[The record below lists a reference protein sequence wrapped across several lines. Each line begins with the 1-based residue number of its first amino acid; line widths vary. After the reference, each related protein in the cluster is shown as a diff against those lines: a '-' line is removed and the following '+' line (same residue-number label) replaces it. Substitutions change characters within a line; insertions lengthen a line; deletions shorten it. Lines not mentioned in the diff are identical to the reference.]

1 MLSVA
6 SLSKSYGNR
15 TLFSGV
21 SFTVGLS
28 DRIALI
34 GRNGTGKTTLFE
46 IIAGRIM
53 PDAGS
58 VSLRRGVTIGYLCQD
73 IRASSQ
79 STLLKYVSSSSDVI
93 NNIAHKIV
101 LMQEDLAE
109 EKDEETVA
117 GMLKELGELQSLY
130 ESKGGYDSEHEAKII
145 LSGLGFAES
154 DFGRELPEFS
164 GGWQTRIELAR
175 LLFLNPDILLLDE
188 PTNHLDLETQRWFE
202 SYLKRYHG
210 AVLFTSHD
218 RAFLNNVACKII
230 SIEDDGVIF
239 YHGNY
244 DSYILARQKDIE
256 IRQATARRQELNI
269 SREMRFIERFRAKA
283 TKAAQVQS
291 RIKKLEKI
299 ERIIVPRSTKK
310 IHFDFP
316 EPTRSGKTVIE
327 LKHIAKSYGE
337 HAVYQEL
344 SLLLERGD
352 RAAIV
357 GVNGAGKTTLLRMLA
372 GVLPFE
378 RGERILGHNVTSAY
392 FAQHYIESLNQDNSI
407 LEELQSVAPEETE
420 QYLRGL
426 LGAFLFSG
434 DDVTKKISVLSG
446 GEQTRVAIA
455 RMLTRPANF
464 LLLDEPT
471 NHLDIPSREILT
483 DALNNYKGTICFI
496 THDRTLIREIANKI
510 IEVKAGGIK
519 VFPGNY
525 DDYLRQSEAPVAP
538 TSVTQTQRDF
548 KQLDH
553 PPGAVKIRQR
563 KALEGQLRN
572 EHYRAMSQ
580 VNQRIGQI
588 EQEVSSSAERIK
600 EIEELIADPVHYENY
615 QNVVVVN
622 REYLA
627 LKERVT
633 ELTAEWDKSTAEA
646 ERIEL
651 DYRRAREN
659 TE

>member
-244 DSYILARQKDIE
+244 DSYILARQKNIE

-580 VNQRIGQI
+580 VNQRIRQI

>member
-1 MLSVA
+1 MLSVT

-15 TLFSGV
+15 ELFSGV

-218 RAFLNNVACKII
+218 RAFLNNVARKII

-244 DSYILARQKDIE
+244 DSYILARQKNIE

-580 VNQRIGQI
+580 VNQRIRQI